1 MEAITRAI
9 AIEQDAEVLERLKTA
24 YEKLSSTGAEVLY
37 FDEMDSTIGKLT
49 LVTSTRGL
57 CHIEFGPYSDCS
69 DALNR
74 WIQRYYKG
82 SQMAASKEALSAA
95 SQQLKEYFA
104 GERKQFDLRLDL
116 QGSEFQRKV
125 WNALL
130 TIPYAETASYKDI
143 AELIGQPKAVRAVGG
158 ANNKNPI
165 PIIVP
170 CHRIIGANGSLVGYG
185 GGLSIKESL
194 LSLEQEMD
202 Q

>member
-1 MEAITRAI
+1 M
-9 AIEQDAEVLERLKTA
+9 V
-24 YEKLSSTGAEVLY
+24 
-37 FDEMDSTIGKLT
+37 
-49 LVTSTRGL
+49 
-57 CHIEFGPYSDCS
+57 
-69 DALNR
+69 
-74 WIQRYYKG
+74 
-82 SQMAASKEALSAA
+82 ASKEALSTA

-104 GERKQFDLRLDL
+104 GERRQFDLRLDL

-130 TIPYAETASYKDI
+130 TIPYVETASYKDI
-143 AELIGQPKAVRAVGG
+143 AEMIGQPKAVRAVGG

-170 CHRIIGANGSLVGYG
+170 CHRVIGSNGSLVGYG

-194 LSLEQEMD
+194 LSLERNVEYGSGQD

>member
-1 MEAITRAI
+1 M
-9 AIEQDAEVLERLKTA
+9 V
-24 YEKLSSTGAEVLY
+24 
-37 FDEMDSTIGKLT
+37 
-49 LVTSTRGL
+49 
-57 CHIEFGPYSDCS
+57 
-69 DALNR
+69 
-74 WIQRYYKG
+74 
-82 SQMAASKEALSAA
+82 ASKEALFTA

-104 GERKQFDLRLDL
+104 GERRQFDLRLDL

-130 TIPYAETASYKDI
+130 TIPYVETASYKDI
-143 AELIGQPKAVRAVGG
+143 AEMIGQPKAVRAVGG

-170 CHRIIGANGSLVGYG
+170 CHRVIGSNGSLVGYG

-194 LSLEQEMD
+194 LSLERNVEYGSGQD